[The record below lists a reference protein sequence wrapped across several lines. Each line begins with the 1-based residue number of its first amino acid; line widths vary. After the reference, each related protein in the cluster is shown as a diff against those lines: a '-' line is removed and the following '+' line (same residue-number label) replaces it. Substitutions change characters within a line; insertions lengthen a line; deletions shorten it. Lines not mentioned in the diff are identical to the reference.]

1 MLSKLLLP
9 NCTLPFVKAMQ
20 SQNRFNDGYLD
31 NDELFRGIL
40 EHLDG
45 LTTKVENLTTKMM
58 AVTTCMAELQ
68 QRSKKMEHELL
79 YKVDISS

>member
-9 NCTLPFVKAMQ
+9 NCSLPFIKTMQ

-40 EHLDG
+40 EHIDG
-45 LTTKVENLTTKMM
+45 LTTKVDDLTRIVDKL
-58 AVTTCMAELQ
+58 VTCSAELQ
-68 QRSKKMEHELL
+68 QRSKKMEHEIL
-79 YKVDISS
+79 YKADIGV